1 MVSDNMKKILMTGIT
16 GLVGAGF
23 ATNLLRNNQDYN
35 IVSLGRSFGN
45 KSGLD
50 RTKEIIREQ
59 CEIDGKKDAEELLS
73 RIEIVEGT
81 LEDFP
86 EAEMLSKG
94 PYDTFFHCA
103 ASVNLG
109 KDTDKKTYNTNFYGT
124 KSALDLAKKLGLKT
138 FHYVGTAYVAGKCNG
153 IVKEDSMP
161 ATDWN
166 NSYEKSKFDSEK
178 LVRESGFDYTIYRP
192 AIIVGKFSDGIIRK
206 PLAFYRILEFLAKV
220 KINGCKKA
228 GLPLNGQYSTT
239 LRIASGTSDKIYF
252 VPQDYVQ
259 QTIAK
264 LFVLPVCNRTYHL
277 TGMSPVSTEM
287 IAIAVCEALQTTGLC
302 LVDNVENPSKTE
314 KLVQSMLDDLLP
326 YFKSDITFDNTN
338 VINALGKE
346 VLDWKLDLDFLRK
359 MVHAYYKEHNPELL
373 K

>member
-1 MVSDNMKKILMTGIT
+1 MRILMTGIT

-23 ATNLLRNNQDYN
+23 ATNLLRNNKDYT
-35 IVSLGRSFGN
+35 IVSLCRGFGN

-50 RTKEIIREQ
+50 RTKEIITEQ
-59 CEIDGKKDAEELLS
+59 WEKDTQNDEESILS
-73 RIEIVEGT
+73 RIEVVEGT
-81 LEDFP
+81 LENFP
-86 EAEMLSKG
+86 AEEMAAKG

-109 KDTDKKTYNTNFYGT
+109 KDPDKKTYNTNFNGT
-124 KSALDLAKKLGLKT
+124 KSALALAKQLGLKT
-138 FHYVGTAYVAGKCNG
+138 FHYVGTAYVAGKCSG
-153 IVKEDSMP
+153 VVMEDSMP

-166 NSYEKSKFDSEK
+166 NSYERSKFDSEK

-192 AIIVGKFSDGIIRK
+192 SIIVGKLSDGVIRK
-206 PLAFYRILEFLAKV
+206 PLAFYRILEFLARV

-228 GLPLNGQYSTT
+228 SLPLNGPFSTK
-239 LRIASGTSDKIYF
+239 LRLAAGTSDKIYF

-264 LFVLPVCNRTYHL
+264 LFVLPVCNKTYHL

-287 IAIAVCEALQTTGLC
+287 IAIAVCEALKTTGLG
-302 LVDNVENPSKTE
+302 LVDNVEDPSKEE
-314 KLVQSMLDDLLP
+314 KLVQRMLDDLLP

-359 MVHAYYKEHNPELL
+359 MVNAYYKENNPELL
-373 K
+373 DV

>member
-1 MVSDNMKKILMTGIT
+1 MKKILMTGIT

-23 ATNLLRNNQDYN
+23 ATNLLRNNPDYA
-35 IVSLGRSFGN
+35 IVSLSRSFGN

-50 RTKEIIREQ
+50 RTIEIIKKQ
-59 CEIDGKKDAEELLS
+59 CEMDNKTDAEELLS
-73 RIEIVEGT
+73 RIEIIEGT
-81 LEDFP
+81 LENFP
-86 EAEMLSKG
+86 EAEMQSKG

-109 KDTDKKTYNTNFYGT
+109 KDPDKKTYNTNFYGT
-124 KSALDLAKKLGLKT
+124 KSALSVAKKLGLKT
-138 FHYVGTAYVAGKCNG
+138 FHYVGTAYVAGKSKG
-153 IVKEDSMP
+153 IVMEDSMP

-192 AIIVGKFSDGIIRK
+192 AIIVGKLSDGVIRK

-220 KINGCKKA
+220 KISGCKRA
-228 GLPLNGQYSTT
+228 GLPLNGKFSTN
-239 LRIASGTSDKIYF
+239 LRLAAGTSDKIYF

-264 LFVLPVCNRTYHL
+264 LFVLPVCNKTYHL

-302 LVDNVENPSKTE
+302 IVDNVENPSKEE
-314 KLVQSMLDDLLP
+314 KLVQRMLDDLLP

-346 VLDWKLDLDFLRK
+346 VLDWNLDLDFLRK
-359 MVHAYYKEHNPELL
+359 MIHAYYKEHNPELL
-373 K
+373 

>member
-1 MVSDNMKKILMTGIT
+1 MTGIT

-23 ATNLLRNNQDYN
+23 ATNLLRNNPDYTV
-35 IVSLGRSFGN
+35 VSLCRGFGN

-50 RTKEIIREQ
+50 RTREIIKEQ
-59 CEIDGKKDAEELLS
+59 CEMDDKTDAEDLLK

-86 EAEMLSKG
+86 ADEMAAKG

-109 KDTDKKTYNTNFYGT
+109 KDPDKKTYNTNFYGT
-124 KSALDLAKKLGLKT
+124 KSALELAKKLGLKT
-138 FHYVGTAYVAGKCNG
+138 FHYVGTAYVAGKVSG
-153 IVKEDSMP
+153 VVMEDTMP
-161 ATDWN
+161 ATEWN
-166 NSYEKSKFDSEK
+166 NSYEISKFDSEK

-192 AIIVGKFSDGIIRK
+192 AIIVGRLSDGVIRK
-206 PLAFYRILEFLAKV
+206 PLAFYRILEFLGRV
-220 KINGCKKA
+220 KISGCKKA
-228 GLPLNGQYSTT
+228 GLPLNGPFSTK
-239 LRIASGTSDKIYF
+239 LRIATGTSDKIYF

-264 LFVLPVCNRTYHL
+264 LFVLPVCNKTYHL
-277 TGMSPVSTEM
+277 TGMSPVSTQM
-287 IAIAVCEALQTTGLC
+287 IETAVCEALQTTGLC
-302 LVDNVENPSKTE
+302 IVDKVDDPSKEE
-314 KLVQSMLDDLLP
+314 KFVQRMLDDLLP

-359 MVHAYYKEHNPELL
+359 MVTAYYRENNPELL
-373 K
+373 

>member
-1 MVSDNMKKILMTGIT
+1 MRILMTGIT

-23 ATNLLRNNQDYN
+23 ATNLLRNNPDYT
-35 IVSLGRSFGN
+35 IVSLCRGFGN
-45 KSGLD
+45 KSGLE
-50 RTKEIIREQ
+50 RTKETIKEQ
-59 CEIDGKKDAEELLS
+59 CELDGKDDAEELLS

-86 EAEMLSKG
+86 ADEMAAKG

-109 KDTDKKTYNTNFYGT
+109 KDPDKKTYNTNFEGT
-124 KSALDLAKKLGLKT
+124 KSALALAKKLGLKT
-138 FHYVGTAYVAGKCNG
+138 FHYVGTAYVAGKCSG
-153 IVKEDSMP
+153 VVMEDSMP
-161 ATDWN
+161 ATEWN
-166 NSYEKSKFDSEK
+166 NSYERSKFDSEK

-192 AIIVGKFSDGIIRK
+192 AIIVGRLSDGVIRK
-206 PLAFYRILEFLAKV
+206 PLAFYRILEFLARV

-228 GLPLNGQYSTT
+228 NLPLNGPFSTK
-239 LRIASGTSDKIYF
+239 LRLAAGTSDKIYF

-264 LFVLPVCNRTYHL
+264 LFVLPVCNKTYHL
-277 TGMSPVSTEM
+277 TGMSPVSTQM
-287 IAIAVCEALQTTGLC
+287 IATAVCEALKTKGLV
-302 LVDNVENPSKTE
+302 LVDEVEDPSKEE
-314 KLVQSMLDDLLP
+314 KLVQRMLDDLLP
-326 YFKSDITFDNTN
+326 YFKSNITFDNTN

-359 MVHAYYKEHNPELL
+359 MVHAYYKENNPELL
-373 K
+373 

>member
-1 MVSDNMKKILMTGIT
+1 MTGIT

-23 ATNLLRNNQDYN
+23 ATNLLRNNHDYT
-35 IVSLGRSFGN
+35 IVSLCRGFGN
-45 KSGLD
+45 KSGFD
-50 RTKEIIREQ
+50 RTKEIIKEQ
-59 CEIDGKKDAEELLS
+59 CDMDGIDDAEDILS

-86 EAEMLSKG
+86 ADDMAAKG

-109 KDTDKKTYNTNFYGT
+109 KDPDKKTYYTNFYGT
-124 KSALDLAKKLGLKT
+124 QSALALAKKLGLKT
-138 FHYVGTAYVAGKCNG
+138 FHYVGTAYVAGKCSG
-153 IVKEDSMP
+153 VVMEDTMP

-192 AIIVGKFSDGIIRK
+192 AIIVGKLSDGVIRK
-206 PLAFYRILEFLAKV
+206 PLAFYRILEFLARV
-220 KINGCKKA
+220 KSGGCKKA
-228 GLPLNGQYSTT
+228 GLPPNGPFSTN
-239 LRIASGTSDKIYF
+239 LRIAAGLSDKIYF

-264 LFVLPVCNRTYHL
+264 LFVLPVCNKTYHL
-277 TGMSPVSTEM
+277 TGMSPVSTKM
-287 IAIAVCEALQTTGLC
+287 IETAVCEALKTTGLGI
-302 LVDNVENPSKTE
+302 VDIVDNPSKEE
-314 KLVQSMLDDLLP
+314 KLVQRMLDDLLP
-326 YFKSDITFDNTN
+326 YFKSDITFDNSN

-359 MVHAYYKEHNPELL
+359 MVLAYYQEHNPELL
-373 K
+373 